1 LGFRIAVGGKGGVGK
16 TTLAALIVRGLLKK
30 GRTPVLVVDA
40 DPNTNLPEAVGVPAQ
55 ATIGSIL
62 AGFIDEKASIPSGM
76 TKESFLQVKMHG
88 AVAEGKG
95 MDLVA
100 MGRGEGPGCYCY
112 PNLILRGFVEE
123 LSGNYPYVV
132 IDNEA
137 GMEHLSRRTSET
149 IDHMILVSDPSIRG
163 LRSARRIHE
172 LIRELHL
179 DVARVSLVVSRS
191 PDPLPSPLEEEIRA
205 CGIPLLGKIPADKM
219 IEEYDLALRPLTELP
234 DTSPAVEASERILRG
249 LNLS

>member
-1 LGFRIAVGGKGGVGK
+1 MGK

-30 GRTPVLVVDA
+30 GKSPVLVVDA
-40 DPNTNLPEAVGVPAQ
+40 DPNTNLPEAVGMPSE
-55 ATIGSIL
+55 ATVGSIL
-62 AGFIDEKASIPSGM
+62 AEFIDDKASIPSGM

-95 MDLVA
+95 MDLIA

-112 PNLILRGFVEE
+112 PNLILRGFVED

-163 LRSARRIHE
+163 LRSARRIRALIEE
-172 LIRELHL
+172 LNL
-179 DVARVSLVVSRS
+179 DVAKISLVVSRA
-191 PDPLPSPLEEEIRA
+191 PDPMPAPLEDEIEA
-205 CGIPLLGKIPADKM
+205 CGIPLLGKIPADRL
-219 IEEYDLALRPLTELP
+219 IEEYDLAVRPLTELP
-234 DTSPAVEASERILRG
+234 DTSPAAEASERILEG
-249 LNLS
+249 LNLT